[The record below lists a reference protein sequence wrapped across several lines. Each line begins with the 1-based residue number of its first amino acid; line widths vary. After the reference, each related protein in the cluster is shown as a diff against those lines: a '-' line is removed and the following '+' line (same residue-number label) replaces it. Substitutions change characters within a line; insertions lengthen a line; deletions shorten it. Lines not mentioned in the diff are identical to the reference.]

1 MSVESSAVKVPCFR
15 VWHATLP
22 SGLRAKSRHFQYA
35 QGFFADTRTSL
46 RDEKYRRDYYY
57 THVEIG
63 RADYQHAA
71 KAMPPEEVNERRPSL
86 HTVIY
91 NFKHNIISTCQ
102 SVSRRNLQQS
112 VDEFTTRFNHRFRDG
127 RLPNHP
133 FCHQNSSHQICNSRF
148 PKFVS
153 CFSISI
159 ELSAYLGSISTY
171 VEHL

>member
-63 RADYQHAA
+63 WTDYQHAA
-71 KAMPPEEVNERRPSL
+71 KAMPPEEVN
-86 HTVIY
+86 
-91 NFKHNIISTCQ
+91 
-102 SVSRRNLQQS
+102 
-112 VDEFTTRFNHRFRDG
+112 
-127 RLPNHP
+127 
-133 FCHQNSSHQICNSRF
+133 
-148 PKFVS
+148 
-153 CFSISI
+153 
-159 ELSAYLGSISTY
+159 
-171 VEHL
+171 